1 MSALTPLGLNLSGLI
16 TQIIS
21 FIILFTI
28 LYKLLYQPVINML
41 DQRSAKIKDNLDAAE
56 KAKQDIAKSEESI
69 QDSLEE
75 AKNERRQMIV
85 DAKEAAA
92 KVLERLG
99 ASLTSLMLMAIVL
112 VVVFTPSEALNVK
125 LYEVAVS

>member
-1 MSALTPLGLNLSGLI
+1 MMV
-16 TQIIS
+16 
-21 FIILFTI
+21 
-28 LYKLLYQPVINML
+28 PVETF
-41 DQRSAKIKDNLDAAE
+41 S
-56 KAKQDIAKSEESI
+56 
-69 QDSLEE
+69 
-75 AKNERRQMIV
+75 
-85 DAKEAAA
+85 AKEAAA